1 VARRGEAR
9 GPIPVE
15 HVIYRA
21 GELLAAGAAP
31 GAGVR
36 IDDATR
42 GLLGAHF
49 ELAAG
54 ESGWELRGER
64 ERGQE
69 SLTLL
74 GRPMPCVD
82 RDGELRM
89 LFDLVDECAD
99 KQLA

>member
-31 GAGVR
+31 FAGVR

-49 ELAAG
+49 DLASG
-54 ESGWELRGER
+54 EFGWELQGER
-64 ERGQE
+64 QIGEE
-69 SLTLL
+69 SQTLL
-74 GRPMPCVD
+74 GRPIPCVGLD
-82 RDGELRM
+82 SELRQ
-89 LFDLVDECAD
+89 LFNVVEECTD
-99 KQLA
+99 HQL